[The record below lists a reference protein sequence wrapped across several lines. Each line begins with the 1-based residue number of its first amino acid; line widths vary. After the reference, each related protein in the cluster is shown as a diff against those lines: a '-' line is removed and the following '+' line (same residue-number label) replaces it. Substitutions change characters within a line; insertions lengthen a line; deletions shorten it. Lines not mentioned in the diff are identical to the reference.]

1 MDAAVSE
8 EDGMHAGL
16 PALLLLGGVI
26 EGGEELEEHGEDGDD
41 CEDGDVADYRRCGI
55 GCADSEGS
63 DISDEY
69 LCRESV
75 KEVHGEGSSDYS
87 EEDYG

>member
-16 PALLLLGGVI
+16 SALFLVGGVI

-41 CEDGDVADYRRCGI
+41 CEDGDVPDDCGCGI
-55 GCADSEGS
+55 RCADA
-63 DISDEY
+63 
-69 LCRESV
+69 
-75 KEVHGEGSSDYS
+75 
-87 EEDYG
+87 